1 MATPWMTSVAGNVAD
16 YYRSTQPVYNAA
28 RNRQRALERQDEI
41 ERQLLGELQTLDPNN
56 PDYQGAPEV
65 MEARRILREGL
76 PPPMTS
82 GVKQAETPELP
93 ALQFSDVPKIGVAPQ
108 PSSAP
113 MLTVNPLYK
122 REAADLVR
130 ELRPSGQGSS
140 AEAKMSVSSSG
151 ATAAQQKES
160 YDEYRRA
167 ANELV
172 AKDRELAIKKARL
185 ALMQQSAARVKAGM
199 YGTEEADAFDKKI
212 EALANEVASTEA
224 AREKARIKKTEYDA
238 NLAMSAKAAETQQ
251 AKIAVQQRAREI
263 DDNWKR
269 ANSGRKLDLEFIKA
283 QIQAMQEV
291 NRQKIWL
298 RGQDLQFAGSQ
309 GGLAMLSMGD
319 SFARWQK
326 NIEQG
331 ENLIRALSTA
341 QGTTAQ
347 ALFDKDPETVKRAVS
362 NYMKNS
368 VDVSNDWDFDRT
380 PEKKP
385 DDGLVQRTI
394 SLLGGGAPTPSLTAL
409 APENPALSGL
419 VTIPAAGYD
428 PITILSG
435 GASTSQS
442 ASGRTSKIAPAKK
455 PAKASGAGAKPARAS
470 FSSGKDYIAAV
481 SAWRKAGGKD

>member
-1 MATPWMTSVAGNVAD
+1 MASPWMTSVAGNVAD

-41 ERQLLGELQTLDPNN
+41 ERQLIGELQTIDPAN
-56 PDYQGAPEV
+56 PDYQGSPDV

-82 GVKQAETPELP
+82 GVKQVEAAELP
-93 ALQFSDVPKIGVAPQ
+93 ALQFSEVPKIGVAPQ
-108 PSSAP
+108 PSLAP

-122 REAADLVR
+122 REAADLAQ

-140 AEAKMSVSSSG
+140 AEARMSVSSSG

-160 YDEYRRA
+160 YDEYRRTS
-167 ANELV
+167 NELV

-199 YGTEEADAFDKKI
+199 YGAEEADAFDKRI
-212 EALANEVASTEA
+212 DDLSREVATTEA
-224 AREKARIKKTEYDA
+224 AREKAQIKKAEYDSRIA
-238 NLAMSAKAAETQQ
+238 VSAKAAETQQ

-263 DDNWKR
+263 DNRWR
-269 ANSGRKLDLEFIKA
+269 EMSANRKLDLEFIKA
-283 QIQAMQEV
+283 QIQAMQET
-291 NRQKIWL
+291 NRQKIQL
-298 RGQDLQFAGSQ
+298 RGQDMQFAGSQ

-326 NIEQG
+326 SFEEG
-331 ENLIRALSTA
+331 ENLLRALSTA

-347 ALFDKDPETVKRAVS
+347 ALFDKDPETVKKAIS

-368 VDVSNDWDFDRT
+368 VDVSNDWDFDKT
-380 PEKKP
+380 PDQKP

-409 APENPALSGL
+409 APENPALAGL
-419 VTIPAAGYD
+419 VTIPSAGYD

-435 GASTSQS
+435 GSTTSQS
-442 ASGRTSKIAPAKK
+442 ASGRASRLAPPKKAAKS
-455 PAKASGAGAKPARAS
+455 SGAGAKPARAS